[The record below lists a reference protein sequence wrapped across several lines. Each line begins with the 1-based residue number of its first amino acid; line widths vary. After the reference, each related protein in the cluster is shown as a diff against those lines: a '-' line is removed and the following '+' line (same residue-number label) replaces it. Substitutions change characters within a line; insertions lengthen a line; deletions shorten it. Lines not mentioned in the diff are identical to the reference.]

1 MLHLESSA
9 LPGIVVAL
17 DVVKD
22 SRARFCSGSIL
33 PPIHPLAVEHP
44 KETLSGYDEIT
55 LPGANSAGLSQACMG
70 LNPLQH
76 EGMECVAASRQN
88 RGWLKL
94 VMIGVLAIYLTGGM
108 VREAQAQASIFSQDF
123 RLWSPVFVTVSLPSL
138 FLAYMEVN
146 PRFADLDNAGH
157 IDQLLLRPALGYKL
171 MENLS
176 IWQGYA
182 WVGNFNQAHTPSQ
195 SPFFDENRIYQEVN
209 YTHKFDSFKILSR
222 TRLEERWIEHADGT
236 ALRFRTMLRGMYPFP
251 MAPEWAL
258 VAYDEIFVN
267 LNTVGTTKGGKGP
280 AAGFDQNR
288 VFVGVNRTFSKSFN
302 ADFGY
307 QNQLLNSR
315 TIPNLAN
322 QMNHIILIQFFITL

>member
-1 MLHLESSA
+1 MELVTQVDR
-9 LPGIVVAL
+9 IKV
-17 DVVKD
+17 
-22 SRARFCSGSIL
+22 
-33 PPIHPLAVEHP
+33 
-44 KETLSGYDEIT
+44 
-55 LPGANSAGLSQACMG
+55 GLK
-70 LNPLQH
+70 
-76 EGMECVAASRQN
+76 V
-88 RGWLKL
+88 
-94 VMIGVLAIYLTGGM
+94 VMIGVLAICLTGGM
-108 VREAQAQASIFSQDF
+108 VREAQAQASTFNQDS
-123 RLWSPVFVTVSLPSL
+123 RLWSPVFMTVSLPSS

-146 PRFADLDNAGH
+146 SRFADLDNAGH

-171 MENLS
+171 RENLS

-182 WVGNFNQAHTPSQ
+182 WVGYFNQAHKPSQ

-280 AAGFDQNR
+280 AAGYDQNR
-288 VFVGVNRTFSKSFN
+288 FFVGVNRTFSRYFN
-302 ADFGY
+302 MDFGY